1 VLANALRI
9 PPERI
14 VVEYVSTDDLP
25 FDFGVGGQMV
35 TGTLANVCV
44 QAARQF
50 AAELLSHGVDL
61 TRPAADYPPVEI
73 TIETPDQSLHEGGVT
88 TYCAQVAQVAV
99 DVETGAVRVLDFV
112 SAHDVAEIID
122 PVSHR
127 GQIEGGFAMGLGF
140 ALSEDL
146 SIVDGRVTA
155 SHLGDYK
162 LPCQRDMPPLRI
174 VLVDGGQGIPPLNTK
189 AIGEMANLGV
199 APAIANAVSDAL
211 GVCVDTLPL
220 TSETVFNRLRA

>member
-1 VLANALRI
+1 VD
-9 PPERI
+9 
-14 VVEYVSTDDLP
+14 YVSTDELP

-61 TRPAADYPPVEI
+61 TGSAADYPPLEN

-88 TYCAQVAQVAV
+88 TYCAQVAHVAV

-211 GVCVDTLPL
+211 GVCMDTLPL
-220 TSETVFNRLRA
+220 TSQTVFNHLRA